1 MAEEHIRHWLSAYLD
16 HELSSTQRTQV
27 DAHLAGCD
35 ACMGELQSLRSLS
48 SLLQESELPAVELSQ
63 EQFVSSVLAELPAS
77 KAPSS
82 WRQMLWAVWW
92 AAPLFV
98 LLGWVFVHLIAWAVN
113 LYLLADLAGWLSQGN
128 LALLPAGAEVQ
139 EVLAYGVR
147 GLVAWVQAFT
157 PLGLGARWLSSEF
170 LGWWSSAALVVLL
183 ACWLASWWMLQKRDW
198 IRVRASSAHK

>member
-1 MAEEHIRHWLSAYLD
+1 MVEEHIRHWLSAYLD
-16 HELSSTQRTQV
+16 HELSSAQRTQV

-63 EQFVSSVLAELPAS
+63 EQFVSSVLAQLPAS

-92 AAPLFV
+92 AAPLLV
-98 LLGWVFVHLIAWAVN
+98 LLGWVFVHVIAWMVK
-113 LYLLADLAGWLSQGN
+113 LYGLADLAGWLSLGN
-128 LALLPAGAEVQ
+128 LALPPAGAEVQ
-139 EVLAYGVR
+139 EMLAYGLR
-147 GLVAWVQAFT
+147 GVVALVQAFT

-170 LGWWSSAALVVLL
+170 LGLWSSSVLVVLL
-183 ACWLASWWMLQKRDW
+183 GGWLASWWMMQKRDW
-198 IRVRASSAHK
+198 IRVRASSVHR